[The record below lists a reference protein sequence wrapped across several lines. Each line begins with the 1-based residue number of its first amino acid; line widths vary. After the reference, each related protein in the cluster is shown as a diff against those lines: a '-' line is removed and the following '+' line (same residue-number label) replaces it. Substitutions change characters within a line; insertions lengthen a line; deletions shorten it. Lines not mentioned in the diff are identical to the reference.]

1 MRRAIDVLGAT
12 ILGLILSPILAALGI
27 AIRLRMGKPVLF
39 RQLRPGYKGEPF
51 EVYKFRTM
59 RDALDEEGNELSDQE
74 RLTRLGVFM
83 RQLSLDELPQLW
95 NIVRGDMS
103 FIGPRPLLME
113 FLRWYSPEQMRRHD
127 VKPGVTGWAQVQ
139 GRHDIPFSKRLA
151 LDVWY
156 VDNRS
161 LRVDLKI
168 LGLTLLKVFSMR
180 GAQPAQTDAEVDD
193 VGLHDAVVVEDHS
206 HDPFSPWALGSEAS
220 YAFSSL
226 RKTLPIPDGGIL
238 WSPRGL
244 DLPPQPRGSADG
256 SELKLAAMLVKGRY
270 LAEGGDG
277 LKKRFRRLQLEGE
290 EALARAP
297 VAAASP
303 AAPEAVIRGAP
314 PPLGRR
320 AGGKTPP
327 LPRGPGRGR
336 GAG

>member
-59 RDALDEEGNELSDQE
+59 RDAIDEEGNELSDQE

-193 VGLHDAVVVEDHS
+193 VGLHDAVRRE
-206 HDPFSPWALGSEAS
+206 
-220 YAFSSL
+220 
-226 RKTLPIPDGGIL
+226 
-238 WSPRGL
+238 RGL
-244 DLPPQPRGSADG
+244 
-256 SELKLAAMLVKGRY
+256 M
-270 LAEGGDG
+270 
-277 LKKRFRRLQLEGE
+277 
-290 EALARAP
+290 
-297 VAAASP
+297 
-303 AAPEAVIRGAP
+303 
-314 PPLGRR
+314 
-320 AGGKTPP
+320 
-327 LPRGPGRGR
+327 
-336 GAG
+336 

>member
-193 VGLHDAVVVEDHS
+193 VGLHDAVRRERGCRERRGHAV
-206 HDPFSPWALGSEAS
+206 
-220 YAFSSL
+220 
-226 RKTLPIPDGGIL
+226 GG
-238 WSPRGL
+238 
-244 DLPPQPRGSADG
+244 
-256 SELKLAAMLVKGRY
+256 
-270 LAEGGDG
+270 
-277 LKKRFRRLQLEGE
+277 
-290 EALARAP
+290 
-297 VAAASP
+297 
-303 AAPEAVIRGAP
+303 
-314 PPLGRR
+314 GRR
-320 AGGKTPP
+320 VPTAGRAARP
-327 LPRGPGRGR
+327 
-336 GAG
+336 